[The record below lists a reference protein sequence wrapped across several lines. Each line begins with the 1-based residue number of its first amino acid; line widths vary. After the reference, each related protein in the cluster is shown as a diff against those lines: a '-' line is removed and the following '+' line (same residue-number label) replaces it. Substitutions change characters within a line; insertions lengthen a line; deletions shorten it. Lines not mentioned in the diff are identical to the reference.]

1 MIKST
6 PVGNSTGKKKKRS
19 QKQSVAIAILGFIM
33 LAAGVF
39 WYLDRQDLETELTTL
54 GANNQSLANDLVE
67 TRANLTQVTNV
78 FDAKLAKLTET
89 IIDSEA
95 DREDLES
102 NLRQERLRNNEF
114 EDQIEDIADTV
125 TVLDKLS
132 KTDGELL
139 QKYSKVYFL
148 NEHFVPERLSEI
160 NDRWKYDEERKH
172 KLHDKVM
179 PFFRNMMEEAEEDR
193 IELKVVSAYRSFNE
207 QEQLKGDYLVSY
219 GEGANTFSADQGY
232 SEHQLGTTIDLTV
245 DEIGSNLDG
254 FEKTEAYRWLS
265 KNAYKYGFVLSYPA
279 DNQYYVFEPWHW
291 RFVGTKLAR
300 TLDRADDHFYDRQQ
314 REIDEYLVSIFD

>member
-1 MIKST
+1 MVIF
-6 PVGNSTGKKKKRS
+6 
-19 QKQSVAIAILGFIM
+19 ILFLIM

-39 WYLDRQDLETELTTL
+39 WQLDR
-54 GANNQSLANDLVE
+54 NNLK
-67 TRANLTQVTNV
+67 
-78 FDAKLAKLTET
+78 AKLATLEATDHKLSGDLAGMHAKMTEVT
-89 IIDSEA
+89 DALDARLVIITEALLDSEL

-102 NLRQERLRNNEF
+102 DLRRERLRNNEI
-114 EDQIEDIADTV
+114 EDQIEDITDTV

-132 KTDGELL
+132 KTDEELL

-160 NDRWKYDEERKH
+160 PDKWKFDEEREH

-179 PFFRNMMEEAEEDR
+179 PFFRNMMEEADDDGIDLR
-193 IELKVVSAYRSFNE
+193 VVSAYRSFSE
-207 QEQLKGDYLVSY
+207 QKQLKGDYLVSY

-232 SEHQLGTTIDLTV
+232 SEHQLGTTIDLTTDDV
-245 DEIGSNLDG
+245 GASLDG
-254 FEKTEAYRWLS
+254 FEKTKAYSWL
-265 KNAYKYGFVLSYPA
+265 KKHAYKYGFVLSYPP
-279 DNQYYVFEPWHW
+279 DNKYYVFEPWHW

-300 TLDRADDHFYDRQQ
+300 ALDRDDAYFYDWEQ